1 MSDPYNNREIVNDFI
16 RYKLTQRGYGQSGP
30 SPPPPPPSSPPP
42 PPSSQSTAQLLRV
55 LRAAGD
61 EFESRYRASFSD
73 LSQQLHVSQGCAEQ
87 RFAEVTAELFR
98 DGVNWGRVV
107 AFLAFG
113 AALCAEC
120 ADKEMGFLVD
130 GIAQWMANYLDE
142 ELRDWIQQNGG
153 WLLRVTHVDIC
164 SWATTASSCSAHGPN
179 ERSPAEGFGVVVL
192 RQRMYAT
199 SDALILACVAD
210 ILLYGHAKCDVH
222 TVHRTRSISV
232 CTYTVYAG

>member
-153 WLLRVTHVDIC
+153 WGGLPNWSSKPRKRQR
-164 SWATTASSCSAHGPN
+164 WATWHPPPRPLLLPPRVLGAFLTEAP
-179 ERSPAEGFGVVVL
+179 ESPTRVNVP
-192 RQRMYAT
+192 
-199 SDALILACVAD
+199 SD
-210 ILLYGHAKCDVH
+210 G
-222 TVHRTRSISV
+222 R
-232 CTYTVYAG
+232 

>member
-153 WLLRVTHVDIC
+153 WDSFV
-164 SWATTASSCSAHGPN
+164 S
-179 ERSPAEGFGVVVL
+179 
-192 RQRMYAT
+192 
-199 SDALILACVAD
+199 
-210 ILLYGHAKCDVH
+210 LYGARGGGLARRRLHGANDDEPLAWPSLKTVITGLAAVGACLTVGALFNVH
-222 TVHRTRSISV
+222 K
-232 CTYTVYAG
+232 